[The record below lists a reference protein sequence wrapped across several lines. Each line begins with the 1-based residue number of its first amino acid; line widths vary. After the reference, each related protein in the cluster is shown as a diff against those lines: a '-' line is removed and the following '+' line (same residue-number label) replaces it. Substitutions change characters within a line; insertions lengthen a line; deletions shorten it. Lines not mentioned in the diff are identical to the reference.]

1 MSLPAIAAALIF
13 ATLGVLHAGY
23 TLYDIV
29 RQPRYF
35 RPKDRALIEAMQ
47 ATKMALAPQ
56 GRDFWSA
63 LLGFHLSH
71 SLGILLFALL
81 ILIAEIYA
89 ITWLMPVLAA
99 VGALLTLIAWR
110 CWFHVP
116 TLGCLI
122 GTGLIAATWVF

>member
-1 MSLPAIAAALIF
+1 MSTPAIAAALIF
-13 ATLGVLHAGY
+13 AILGVLHAVY

-35 RPKDRALIEAMQ
+35 RPRDRALIEAMQ

-71 SLGILLFALL
+71 SLGILLLALL
-81 ILIAEIYA
+81 ILVADAYA
-89 ITWLMPVLAA
+89 IRWLMPVLAA
-99 VGALLTLIAWR
+99 IGALLSVIAWR
-110 CWFHVP
+110 CWFNVP
-116 TLGCLI
+116 MLGCLL
-122 GTGLIAATWVF
+122 GTALIAVAWIF

>member
-1 MSLPAIAAALIF
+1 MSLSALAAALIF
-13 ATLGVLHAGY
+13 AALGGLHAVY

-35 RPKDRALIEAMQ
+35 RPRDRALVEAMQ

-71 SLGILLFALL
+71 SLGILLLALL
-81 ILIAEIYA
+81 ILVADAYA
-89 ITWLMPVLAA
+89 IRWLMPVLAA
-99 VGALLTLIAWR
+99 IGALLSVIAWR
-110 CWFHVP
+110 CWFNVP
-116 TLGCLI
+116 MLGCLI
-122 GTGLIAATWVF
+122 GTALIAAAWIF

>member
-13 ATLGVLHAGY
+13 AALGGLHAVY
-23 TLYDIV
+23 TLHDIV

-35 RPKDRALIEAMQ
+35 RPKDRTLIEAMQ
-47 ATKMALAPQ
+47 ATKIALAPQ

-71 SLGILLFALL
+71 SIGILLFALL
-81 ILIAEIYA
+81 ILVADAYA
-89 ITWLMPVLAA
+89 IAWLMPVLTA

-116 TLGCLI
+116 VLGCLI
-122 GTGLIAATWVF
+122 GTVLIVVAWVF

>member
-13 ATLGVLHAGY
+13 TTLGSLHAVY

-29 RQPRYF
+29 KQPRYF
-35 RPKDRALIEAMQ
+35 RPKDRTLIEAMQ

-56 GRDFWSA
+56 GHDFWSA

-71 SLGILLFALL
+71 SLGIMLFALL
-81 ILIAEIYA
+81 IAVADTYA
-89 ITWLMPVLAA
+89 IDWLMPVLSA

-116 TLGCLI
+116 MIGCLV
-122 GTGLIAATWVF
+122 GTVLIAVAWVF

>member
-1 MSLPAIAAALIF
+1 MSLSALAAALIF
-13 ATLGVLHAGY
+13 AILGSLHAIY

-35 RPKDRALIEAMQ
+35 RPKDRTLIEAMQ

-71 SLGILLFALL
+71 SIGILLFALL
-81 ILIAEIYA
+81 ILIADVYA
-89 ITWLMPVLAA
+89 IRWLMPVLAA

-116 TLGCLI
+116 MLGCLAGTVLI
-122 GTGLIAATWVF
+122 GMAWVL